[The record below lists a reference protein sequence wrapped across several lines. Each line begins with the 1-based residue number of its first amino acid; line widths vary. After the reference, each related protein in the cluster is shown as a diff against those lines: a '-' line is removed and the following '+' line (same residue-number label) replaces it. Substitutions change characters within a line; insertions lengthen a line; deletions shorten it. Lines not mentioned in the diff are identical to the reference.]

1 MLEIKGMRKGT
12 VLAVDDAPHFRR
24 LYAEL
29 LGNAG
34 LHVETVAS
42 GSQAMERIRGGGV
55 DLVIADLAINDLGGL
70 EVLRQSRDL
79 PHPPEVIL
87 ATGNATIEKAI
98 EALKNGARNYLLKP
112 FHPEILLHLVK
123 SSLEHRQLRD
133 ENLSLKDKINL
144 FRNGQQ
150 LPGLLDMEKLFET
163 ALQPL
168 CREVDTNRAMAF
180 LLDEDNPRLMARS
193 ELLESE
199 ALDLARSLQPLLEDI
214 VEVRL
219 FSGSDLPPGP
229 TLPCDIRSICL
240 LPLPHQDRI
249 AGALALLNRPGS
261 DLPDPLPIDNLAF
274 LLEQTALGFD
284 NASCFENARKLIY
297 TDDLTGLHNYR
308 YLEIILDQEI
318 LRAERYGLEFSL
330 VFVDLD
336 YFKDVND
343 SRGHLAG
350 SQALRETARLLLQ
363 SVREADILFRYGGD
377 EFTGFLA
384 ETGAGGAAIVA
395 ERIRYNIEQHLFFIS
410 SDNPA
415 HLTAT
420 VGYAT
425 FPEDASTKE
434 EIIELADQA
443 MYFGKRSRNVVRGAK
458 ELKT

>member
-1 MLEIKGMRKGT
+1 MRKAT
-12 VLAVDDAPHFRR
+12 ILAVDDAPHFRR

-42 GSQAMERIRGGGV
+42 GSQAMERIRSGGV
-55 DLVIADLAINDLGGL
+55 ELVIADLAMNDLDGL
-70 EVLRQSRDL
+70 EVLRQSRAL

-87 ATGNATIEKAI
+87 ATGQATVEKAI

-123 SSLEHRQLRD
+123 SCLEHRQLRD

-150 LPGLLDMEKLFET
+150 LPGLLDMKKLFEA

-168 CREVDTNRAMAF
+168 CREADTNRAMAF
-180 LLDEDNPRLMARS
+180 LLGEDNPRLLAHS
-193 ELLESE
+193 ELMETE
-199 ALDLARSLQPLLEDI
+199 ALDLARGLLPLLADI
-214 VEVRL
+214 EEIRL
-219 FSGSDLPPGP
+219 LSESDLPPGP
-229 TLPCDIRSICL
+229 KLPRDVQSICL
-240 LPLPHQDRI
+240 LPLLHQDRI

-261 DLPDPLPIDNLAF
+261 DLRNPLPLDNLAF

-284 NASCFENARKLIY
+284 NACCFENARKLIY

-308 YLEIILDQEI
+308 YLEIILDQEV

-336 YFKDVND
+336 FFKEVND

-350 SQALRETARLLLQ
+350 SQALRETARLLRK
-363 SVREADILFRYGGD
+363 SVREADLLFRYGGD

-395 ERIRYNIEQHLFFIS
+395 ERIRYNIEQHLFFTS

-425 FPEDASTKE
+425 FPEDASTKD

-443 MYFGKRSRNVVRGAK
+443 MYFGKKSRNIIRGAK
-458 ELKT
+458 DLKN

>member
-1 MLEIKGMRKGT
+1 MRKGT
-12 VLAVDDAPHFRR
+12 ILAVDDAPDFRR

-34 LHVETVAS
+34 LHVEIVSS
-42 GSQAMERIRGGGV
+42 GSQAMERLRSGGV
-55 DLVIADLAINDLGGL
+55 DLVIAELALSDLDGL
-70 EVLRQSRDL
+70 EVLRQSRTL
-79 PHPPEVIL
+79 THPPEVIL
-87 ATGNATIEKAI
+87 ATGHANVDKAI
-98 EALKNGARNYLLKP
+98 EALKNGACNYLLKP
-112 FHPEILLHLVK
+112 FHPEILLHLVN
-123 SSLEHRQLRD
+123 SSLEYRQLRD
-133 ENLSLKDKINL
+133 ENLSLKSKIDL

-150 LPGLLDMEKLFET
+150 LPGLLDMEELFEA

-180 LLDEDNPRLMARS
+180 LLEEDNPRLMAYS
-193 ELLESE
+193 EMMENE
-199 ALDLARSLQPLLEDI
+199 AIDLARSLLPLLADLE
-214 VEVRL
+214 EVRL
-219 FSGSDLPPGP
+219 LGGSDLPSGP

-240 LPLPHQDRI
+240 LPLHRQDRI
-249 AGALALLNRPGS
+249 AGALALLNRPGR
-261 DLPDPLPIDNLAF
+261 DLRKPLPLDNLAF
-274 LLEQTALGFD
+274 LLEQTTRGFD
-284 NASCFENARKLIY
+284 NACCFENARKLIY

-336 YFKDVND
+336 YFKEVND
-343 SRGHLAG
+343 TRGHLAG
-350 SQALRETARLLLQ
+350 GQALRETARLLLQ

-395 ERIRYNIEQHLFFIS
+395 ERIRYNIEQHLFFTS
-410 SDNPA
+410 SDNPSR
-415 HLTAT
+415 LTAT

-425 FPEDASTKE
+425 FPEDATTKD

-443 MYFGKRSRNVVRGAK
+443 MYFGKQSRNIVRGAK
-458 ELKT
+458 ELKG

>member
-1 MLEIKGMRKGT
+1 MRKGT
-12 VLAVDDAPHFRR
+12 ILAVDDAPHFRR

-42 GSQAMERIRGGGV
+42 GSQAMERIRSGGV
-55 DLVIADLAINDLGGL
+55 DLVIADLAANDLDGL
-70 EVLRQSRDL
+70 EVLRLSRGL

-87 ATGNATIEKAI
+87 STGHATAEKAI

-112 FHPEILLHLVK
+112 FHPELLLHLVK

-133 ENLSLKDKINL
+133 ENLFLKNKINL
-144 FRNGQQ
+144 FQNGQQ
-150 LPGLLDMEKLFET
+150 LPGLLDMEMLFEA

-168 CREVDTNRAMAF
+168 CREVDTDRAVAF
-180 LLDEDNPRLMARS
+180 LLDEDNPRLMAHS
-193 ELLESE
+193 ELPESE
-199 ALDLARSLQPLLEDI
+199 ALDLARSLLPLLANLEEI
-214 VEVRL
+214 RL
-219 FSGSDLPPGP
+219 LSGSDLPPDP
-229 TLPCDIRSICL
+229 ALPCDIRSICL
-240 LPLPHQDRI
+240 LPLHHQDRL

-261 DLPDPLPIDNLAF
+261 DLPNPLPIDNLAF

-284 NASCFENARKLIY
+284 NARCLENARKLIY
-297 TDDLTGLHNYR
+297 ADDLTGLHNYR
-308 YLEIILDQEI
+308 YLEIVLDQEI

-336 YFKDVND
+336 YFKEVND
-343 SRGHLAG
+343 SRGHLTG
-350 SQALRETARLLLQ
+350 SQALRETAQLLQQ

-384 ETGAGGAAIVA
+384 ETGAVGAAIVA
-395 ERIRYNIEQHLFFIS
+395 ERIRYSIEQHIFCAS
-410 SDNPA
+410 GDNPV

-420 VGYAT
+420 VGFAT
-425 FPEDASTKE
+425 FPEDACTKD

-443 MYFGKRSRNVVRGAK
+443 MYFGKKSRNVVRGAK
-458 ELKT
+458 ELKA